1 MPVPVNPHEPAKDS
15 GQDFVLP
22 GPPISISPAEQRKRD
37 RTRRRREM
45 LIAAVAFIGVLVLTS
60 VQMQQFRTGDFM
72 FMAVFSIN
80 AVLLL
85 GILIVVLRNGF
96 KLLLERRRRV
106 LGSRLRTRLVLAFLC
121 FSLLPCILML
131 LVTTRYVQLSMDF
144 WFREQIE
151 TSMEAATTMVGNVY
165 ESIGLAMVGQARNI
179 RAEVRER
186 NFVWGGPD
194 MDALMERKRQ
204 EYGAA
209 LTGFFDADR
218 RERNWHAVSGVS
230 RAWDEAKRKI
240 NWAQAASQ
248 GYAYVLAP
256 GRDQDYVIAVL
267 ALDGIGSGYMVQGY
281 GLGEGFIASA
291 ERIVSG
297 SREYRTLRAMSRPLR
312 RMLDSSLV
320 VFTAL
325 IMLSAVW
332 FGFRLAREFTSPIF
346 SLAVGTDRIAKGDLS
361 VRLSDNS
368 QDEFGMLIRSF
379 NRMAEDLESSRHA
392 TAGAYSLLEEQ
403 NRQTARHSKYM
414 ETVLNNI
421 AAGVISVD
429 AKGWVST
436 VNDAACEILA
446 LEKAGILGKRMEDL
460 LPQPL
465 GGIAKSVLERF
476 PRRHDYRTQHSVSVS
491 IAGEERRL
499 LVNVVGFSTDG
510 AYQGAVAVFEDIS
523 ELERM
528 QRLAAWQEVA
538 RRIAHEIKN
547 PLTPIK
553 LSAQRLSRRF
563 GGQVKDPAFDQSTEL
578 IVRQVE
584 YLQNM
589 VQEFSAFAKL
599 PEVNPTPD
607 RLEPLLQTIT
617 DFFRN
622 SHSGIAWE
630 LAIPESLPTLP
641 MDKEALHRA
650 FMNIFGNAV
659 EALALGGTQSPRV
672 WISASFR
679 PSLNLVRIDVADNGP
694 GLSEEERSRLFEPY
708 FSRKKGGTGLGLTI
722 VRSIVADHRGY
733 VRAFPR
739 EGGGTVLSM
748 ELPLA

>member
-1 MPVPVNPHEPAKDS
+1 MKREYDL
-15 GQDFVLP
+15 GQELTLP
-22 GPPISISPAEQRKRD
+22 TPLSPAEERKRN
-37 RTRRRREM
+37 RKRRQREM
-45 LIAAVAFIGVLVLTS
+45 FFAAAAFIVVLILTS
-60 VQMQQFRTGDFM
+60 VQMQQFRTGDFL

-80 AVLLL
+80 VVLLL
-85 GILIVVLRNGF
+85 GILLVVLRNGF

-106 LGSRLRTRLVLAFLC
+106 LGSRLRTRLVLAFLA
-121 FSLLPCILML
+121 FSLLPCLLMF

-144 WFREQIE
+144 WFREQIQ
-151 TSMEAATTMVGNVY
+151 TSMEAATELVGNVY
-165 ESIGLAMVGQARNI
+165 ESIGMTMVGQARNI
-179 RAEVRER
+179 RAEIRER
-186 NFVWGGPD
+186 NFPWGGPD

-218 RERNWHAVSGVS
+218 KERNWHAVFGITS
-230 RAWDEAKRKI
+230 AWEKARERI
-240 NWAQAASQ
+240 NWEQAATQ
-248 GYAYVLAP
+248 GYTYVLAT
-256 GRDQDYVIAVL
+256 GRDQDYIIAVL
-267 ALDGIGSGYMVQGY
+267 TLEGGGHMVQGY
-281 GLGEGFIASA
+281 GLGEGFIAGA

-297 SREYRTLRAMSRPLR
+297 SREYRALRAMRRPLK
-312 RMLDSSLV
+312 RMLDSSLGV
-320 VFTAL
+320 LAGL
-325 IMLSAVW
+325 IVLSAVW

-599 PEVNPTPD
+599 PEVTLMPGA
-607 RLEPLLQTIT
+607 LEPLLRTIT
-617 DFFRN
+617 DLFRN
-622 SHSGIAWE
+622 SHSGIVWE
-630 LAIPESLPTLP
+630 LTLPADLPTLP
-641 MDKEALHRA
+641 MDKEALYRA
-650 FMNIFGNAV
+650 FMNILSNAA
-659 EALALGGTQSPRV
+659 EALTLGGIQNPTV
-672 WISASFR
+672 WINASFQ
-679 PSLNLVRIDVADNGP
+679 PALNLVRIDVADNGP

-708 FSRKKGGTGLGLTI
+708 FSRKKGGTGLGLAI

-739 EGGGTVLSM
+739 DGGGTVLSM